1 MEYEKVFKVLSDKSR
16 LRILATLLKEPMYVE
31 LLANRLDLHP
41 STVSFHL
48 KKLER
53 AGMVSSVKEQYYV
66 MYSIN
71 KKVLNINVMQI
82 LSSMRTSS
90 QTEEEREE
98 EYNQKILSNFFK
110 DGILQ
115 SIPVQLKKRKIV
127 LEKIAQSFDC
137 NRTYTEKEVN
147 HIISDFHPDFCTIRR
162 EFIMNK
168 MFTRENGIYQKI
180 K

>member
-1 MEYEKVFKVLSDKSR
+1 MEYDKIFKVLSDKSR

-31 LLANRLDLHP
+31 LLAERLNLHP

-48 KKLER
+48 KKLEQ
-53 AGMVSSVKEQYYV
+53 AGMVSSTKEQYYV
-66 MYSIN
+66 TYSIN
-71 KKVLNINVMQI
+71 KRMLNINVMQV

-90 QTEEEREE
+90 QTEEEREQ

-115 SIPVQLKKRKIV
+115 SIPVQLKKRKII
-127 LEKIAQSFDC
+127 LDRIAQSFDDD
-137 NRTYTEKEVN
+137 RSYTEKEVN

-162 EFIMNK
+162 EFILNK
-168 MFTRENGIYQKI
+168 MFKRDNGIYQKI